1 MHLHQKD
8 KIKIQSLLN
17 VPRPEPNLE
26 QVIVNIFPHSP
37 LLYYFPFLTRI
48 KGVELIFF
56 LLEGRDLELRPPQ
69 AD

>member
-26 QVIVNIFPHSP
+26 QVIVNIFPTHRLCITSP
-37 LLYYFPFLTRI
+37 SWR
-48 KGVELIFF
+48 E
-56 LLEGRDLELRPPQ
+56 
-69 AD
+69 

>member
-56 LLEGRDLELRPPQ
+56 L
-69 AD
+69 